1 MKQYALI
8 LLAGGLFT
16 LTSCSDK
23 TIAPKF
29 THVEKMLNAKPGM
42 AYDQVKAI
50 LGSEPYDIYVDQE
63 SGKAMYTWMYKH
75 DQRYVSAKIL
85 DKPEGATMGD
95 PRVMDQSTVYC
106 VFSNDY
112 KLESISTADG
122 RKDAV
127 RLMLFDNTF
136 RVASSDVEK
145 YNSFELSKNKIQ
157 ITDLGPAEKKGLGG
171 LFGKKK

>member
-1 MKQYALI
+1 MKQFALI
-8 LLAGGLFT
+8 LLAGILFT
-16 LTSCSDK
+16 VTSCSDK

-29 THVEKMLNAKPGM
+29 THVEKMLNVKPGM

-50 LGSEPYDIYVDQE
+50 LGSEPYDIYVDEQ
-63 SGKAMYTWMYKH
+63 SGKAVYTWMYKH
-75 DQRYVSAKIL
+75 DQRYVSAKVL
-85 DKPEGATMGD
+85 DKKEGATMGD

-106 VFSNDY
+106 IFSNDY
-112 KLESISTADG
+112 KLESISTTDG

-145 YNSFELSKNKIQ
+145 YNSFELSKNKIE
-157 ITDLGPAEKKGLGG
+157 IIDLGPDEKKGLGG